1 MPRYTAIVTIDTD
14 SIDNAEK
21 VLNERIHYDENYGF
35 PYEINYD
42 ELQPEESTRGII
54 IDASVIRDQFDSLM
68 EYLDD
73 NDPDDKRILDA
84 YDHIKT
90 MNDSDLNA
98 LISSSDNKYTWEL
111 FNDMRDQIF
120 DSVINAVLGTNPS

>member
-1 MPRYTAIVTIDTD
+1 
-14 SIDNAEK
+14 
-21 VLNERIHYDENYGF
+21 
-35 PYEINYD
+35 
-42 ELQPEESTRGII
+42 
-54 IDASVIRDQFDSLM
+54 M

-84 YDHIKT
+84 YDHIKA

-120 DSVINAVLGTNPS
+120 DSVINAALDTNPS